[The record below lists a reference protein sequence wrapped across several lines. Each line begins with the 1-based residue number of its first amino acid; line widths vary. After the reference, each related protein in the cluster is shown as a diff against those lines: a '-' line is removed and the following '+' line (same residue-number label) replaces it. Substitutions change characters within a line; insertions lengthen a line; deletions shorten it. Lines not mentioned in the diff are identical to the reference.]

1 VESHDRAGRKSD
13 SGEGR
18 TEIINHKRDKKDLT
32 AEHAEI
38 AELVLG
44 KDKRHKSL
52 YGYGLLFAFPSS
64 GDEDKRM
71 NEEEAGSAKIASW
84 NRLGPFRPS
93 AKGCKWGRCSPCML
107 GLELFAIFSSAFSAI
122 SAVNFFIGICA
133 SSAKR

>member
-1 VESHDRAGRKSD
+1 VESHHRAGRKSD

-18 TEIINHKRDKKDLT
+18 TEIINQKRDKKDLT

-44 KDKRHKSL
+44 KDKKHKSL

-71 NEEEAGSAKIASW
+71 NEGEAGSAKIASW
-84 NRLGPFRPS
+84 NRF
-93 AKGCKWGRCSPCML
+93 GRL
-107 GLELFAIFSSAFSAI
+107 GLPQRSANGAAVLLACWALSFLPFSPLRSLRLI
-122 SAVNFFIGICA
+122 SLLGFVLHP
-133 SSAKR
+133 